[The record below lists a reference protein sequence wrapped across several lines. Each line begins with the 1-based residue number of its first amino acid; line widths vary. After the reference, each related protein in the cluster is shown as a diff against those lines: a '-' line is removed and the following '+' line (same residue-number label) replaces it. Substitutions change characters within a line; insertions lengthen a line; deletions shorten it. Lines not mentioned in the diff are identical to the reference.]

1 MSEWSHLPNA
11 HHIDRVIE
19 SLKSHS
25 ELWAEARNVV
35 WSESRNAGWNEAKN
49 VTMMAA
55 GDAVWSA
62 AKNAA
67 WYAVKN
73 VTMIAAGDAAWYAAR
88 NAAWYAVKTADRN
101 ADREN
106 AAWYAARNAT
116 LALIS
121 YDDSAKYLDMPSEKL
136 RMWYILSEDPAAIL
150 LLPAVIAFE
159 KINELECV

>member
-19 SLKSHS
+19 SSNKHP
-25 ELWAEARNVV
+25 EIWVAAWA
-35 WSESRNAGWNEAKN
+35 SAGPVAWDAAWGAAWD
-49 VTMMAA
+49 AA
-55 GDAVWSA
+55 GDAAWSA

-67 WYAVKN
+67 WYA
-73 VTMIAAGDAAWYAAR
+73 
-88 NAAWYAVKTADRN
+88 AVKT